1 MFACGDEI
9 PLKLVKTLIF
19 YDQDCLRNRSFWI
32 YARKNALSTKI
43 MLVEI
48 KKNEFSNV
56 FNTLEY
62 LHFVSRLKFHFFGN
76 VIFLE
81 F

>member
-1 MFACGDEI
+1 M
-9 PLKLVKTLIF
+9 P
-19 YDQDCLRNRSFWI
+19 
-32 YARKNALSTKI
+32 KNALSTKI

-48 KKNEFSNV
+48 KKNEFSND

-62 LHFVSRLKFHFFGN
+62 LHVVSRLKFQFFGN
-76 VIFLE
+76 VIFLN